1 VNATLAPG
9 APGPAPADRG
19 STPAAAPAI
28 DVRDLTKRFGGLTA
42 LDGVSMSADT
52 GKVLGIIGVNGAG
65 KTTLMNCICGL
76 YQPDAGTVR
85 IGGQETTGRTPHEVA
100 RLGVGRT
107 FQVPRVFG
115 RMSLIDNLL
124 VPVLSQGGSDAQLRA
139 KAEAMLEQ
147 MRLIDLRHNYAE
159 ELSGGQQ
166 KLLEIARML
175 MPDPRVVMLDEP
187 FAGVHPLLCTF
198 IIERIDAMSAA
209 GKTVLLISHD
219 LTSIYRL
226 SDTLV
231 AMNQGRIIAS
241 GDVEA
246 IRGNRDVIE
255 AYLGG

>member
-1 VNATLAPG
+1 MT
-9 APGPAPADRG
+9 
-19 STPAAAPAI
+19 TAAIA
-28 DVRDLTKRFGGLTA
+28 VSGLTKRFGGLLA
-42 LDGVSMSADT
+42 LDDVAFSAQP
-52 GKVLGIIGVNGAG
+52 GQVLGIIGVNGAG
-65 KTTLMNCICGL
+65 KTTLMNCVCGI
-76 YQPDAGTVR
+76 YKPDQGS
-85 IGGQETTGRTPHEVA
+85 ILIDGHDTTGRAPHEVA
-100 RLGVGRT
+100 HRGVGRT
-107 FQVPRVFG
+107 FQIPRVF
-115 RMSLIDNLL
+115 RKMSLIDNLL
-124 VPVLSQGGSDAQLRA
+124 VPVLAQRKPDSVLLA
-139 KAEAMLEQ
+139 QAEAMLEQ
-147 MRLIDLRHNYAE
+147 MNLLELRHNFAE

-166 KLLEIARML
+166 KLLEMARML

-187 FAGVHPLLCTF
+187 FAGVHPQLCRF
-198 IIERIDAMSAA
+198 MIERIESMSAA